1 MSVIDSMEIQQ
12 LLTPHWA
19 AWSNQWIK
27 NAQVGGG
34 EQWLFDCQ
42 GHDFQRKNGP
52 PPSTF
57 AGRNFIDMQEFHWY
71 CWQDYPEMRYLKAAN
86 IRCSVPLACQ
96 LCRQYGAKD
105 ALGKHQLAAMED
117 GCAAM
122 TSCIHSV
129 VCWSWAKTWKSIVC
143 SSSLTMLLERRF
155 VKIPLIAGRV

>member
-1 MSVIDSMEIQQ
+1 MSVIDRMEIQQ
-12 LLTPHWA
+12 LLTSHWA
-19 AWSNQWIK
+19 ALSNQWIK
-27 NAQVGGG
+27 SAEMG
-34 EQWLFDCQ
+34 EGEHWLFGCQ
-42 GHDFQRKNGP
+42 GYDFQRKKWT
-52 PPSTF
+52 PSKH
-57 AGRNFIDMQEFHWY
+57 I

-86 IRCSVPLACQ
+86 IRCSVPFACQ

-155 VKIPLIAGRV
+155 VKIPLIAGKV